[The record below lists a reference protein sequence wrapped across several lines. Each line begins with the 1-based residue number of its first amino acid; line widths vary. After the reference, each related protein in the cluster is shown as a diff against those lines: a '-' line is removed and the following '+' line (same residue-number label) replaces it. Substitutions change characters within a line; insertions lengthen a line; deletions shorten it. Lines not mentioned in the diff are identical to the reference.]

1 MMLTKKSLF
10 TGRTHTREIDVDPV
24 TYVAWNDGVS
34 GLLQD
39 TFPDLNDDDREFIL
53 SGTTPEEWDAMFL
66 KGS

>member
-1 MMLTKKSLF
+1 
-10 TGRTHTREIDVDPV
+10 V